1 MSNEQDF
8 LIKYGLHNFVTGS
21 QKRGKRVFVIKGME
35 NQILVSHARHLIE
48 EGFGASASIQ
58 VA

>member
-21 QKRGKRVFVIKGME
+21 HKRGKRVFVIKGME
-35 NQILVSHARHLIE
+35 NQTLVSHAQHLIK
-48 EGFGASASIQ
+48 EGFGASATIQ
-58 VA
+58 MI

>member
-21 QKRGKRVFVIKGME
+21 HKRGKRVFIIRGME
-35 NQILVSHARHLIE
+35 NPILVSHARHLIE
-48 EGFGASASIQ
+48 EGFGASTSIQ
-58 VA
+58 IS